1 MQNDEAAIRQV
12 VLDWIAATKAG
23 DTDKVLSLMSD
34 DVVFLMPG
42 RPPMI
47 GKEAFATAAKAG
59 AAAGVEFEGVSQ
71 VREVK
76 VFGVWA
82 YLWSELS
89 VTVRPKNGAEVKR
102 SGPVLSV
109 LHKENGRW
117 VIHRDANML
126 SVVAN

>member
-12 VLDWIAATKAG
+12 VLDWIAATKSG
-23 DTDKVLSLMSD
+23 DTDKVSSLMSD

-47 GKEAFATAAKAG
+47 GKAAFAAAAQAG
-59 AAAGVEFEGVSQ
+59 AAAGVEFEGASQ

-76 VFGVWA
+76 VFGEWA

-89 VTVRPKNGAEVKR
+89 VTARPKNGAEVKR
-102 SGPVLSV
+102 NGPVLSV
-109 LHKENGRW
+109 LHK
-117 VIHRDANML
+117 
-126 SVVAN
+126 